1 MGVSIK
7 LCYHP
12 SVIKGKDGTLY
23 YQIIIKRTTHTY
35 TSGYRIY
42 PNDWD
47 KRHGRILTNSSSL
60 IKIKNRTYWEMQ
72 QIYSI
77 AKRHIDKGTPLDFG
91 GIISEFEELN
101 RQQSFSGFL
110 LSQAERLADM
120 GRTRTSETYISA
132 LHSFIKFN
140 SDEDIML
147 YEITA
152 EVMEDYERYL
162 KNRNLTMNSIS
173 FYMRTLRT
181 VLNKAVKLHL
191 VESSTPF
198 QSVYTGIAQT
208 VKRAIDIDSIKR
220 IKEVDL
226 GLYPHLAYARDI
238 FLLSLSLRGM
248 SFIDMA
254 YLTYDNLRGGYLI
267 YYYRR
272 KTGGRLDIRWEQQM
286 QSIIDK
292 YPKDSRYLLPILTNG
307 ADDRQTYKKLSKRIN
322 RHLRQVGE
330 IAQLP
335 IPLTMYV
342 ARHSWASIAKQKQIP
357 ISVIS
362 DALGHDSEKTTLI
375 YLSTLDTSAVDNANS
390 EILAA
395 LGEW

>member
-152 EVMEDYERYL
+152 EVMEYL

-267 YYYRR
+267 YYRR

>member
-267 YYYRR
+267 YYRR

-342 ARHSWASIAKQKQIP
+342 ARHSWASIAKTKN
-357 ISVIS
+357 ISIGIIS
-362 DALGHDSEKTTLI
+362 EAMGHDSETTTQI
-375 YLSTLDTSAVDNANS
+375 YLSSIQTNQIDNANRN
-390 EILAA
+390 ILKD
-395 LGEW
+395 L

>member
-1 MGVSIK
+1 
-7 LCYHP
+7 
-12 SVIKGKDGTLY
+12 
-23 YQIIIKRTTHTY
+23 
-35 TSGYRIY
+35 
-42 PNDWD
+42 
-47 KRHGRILTNSSSL
+47 
-60 IKIKNRTYWEMQ
+60 
-72 QIYSI
+72 
-77 AKRHIDKGTPLDFG
+77 
-91 GIISEFEELN
+91 
-101 RQQSFSGFL
+101 
-110 LSQAERLADM
+110 
-120 GRTRTSETYISA
+120 
-132 LHSFIKFN
+132 
-140 SDEDIML
+140 ML
-147 YEITA
+147 YEITVK
-152 EVMEDYERYL
+152 VMENYERYL

-181 VLNKAVKLHL
+181 VLNKAIKLHL
-191 VESSTPF
+191 VEAVTPF

-220 IKEVDL
+220 IKELDL

-238 FLLSLSLRGM
+238 FLLSLGLRGM

-254 YLTYDNLRGGYLI
+254 YLTYDNLRGGHLT
-267 YYYRR
+267 YYRR

-286 QSIIDK
+286 QCIIEK
-292 YPKDSRYLLPILTNG
+292 YPKDPRYLLPILTND

-322 RHLRQVGE
+322 RHLRLVGE
-330 IAQLP
+330 MAQLP
-335 IPLTMYV
+335 IPLTLYV

-375 YLSTLDTSAVDNANS
+375 YLSTLDTSAVDNANC

>member
-1 MGVSIK
+1 M
-7 LCYHP
+7 
-12 SVIKGKDGTLY
+12 
-23 YQIIIKRTTHTY
+23 
-35 TSGYRIY
+35 
-42 PNDWD
+42 
-47 KRHGRILTNSSSL
+47 
-60 IKIKNRTYWEMQ
+60 
-72 QIYSI
+72 
-77 AKRHIDKGTPLDFG
+77 
-91 GIISEFEELN
+91 
-101 RQQSFSGFL
+101 
-110 LSQAERLADM
+110 
-120 GRTRTSETYISA
+120 
-132 LHSFIKFN
+132 
-140 SDEDIML
+140 
-147 YEITA
+147 
-152 EVMEDYERYL
+152 
-162 KNRNLTMNSIS
+162 
-173 FYMRTLRT
+173 RT

-191 VESSTPF
+191 IDYSDPF

-208 VKRAIDIDSIKR
+208 AKRAIDIDSIKR

-226 GLYPHLAYARDI
+226 SLYPHLAYARDI

-254 YLTYDNLRGGYLI
+254 YLTYDNLRNGYLT
-267 YYYRR
+267 YYRR

-286 QSIIDK
+286 QSIIEK
-292 YPKDSRYLLPILTNG
+292 YHKDSKYLLPILTHDF
-307 ADDRQTYKKLSKRIN
+307 DDRKTYKKLSKRIN
-322 RHLRQVGE
+322 RHLRQIGE
-330 IAQLP
+330 MIQLP

>member
-1 MGVSIK
+1 
-7 LCYHP
+7 
-12 SVIKGKDGTLY
+12 
-23 YQIIIKRTTHTY
+23 
-35 TSGYRIY
+35 
-42 PNDWD
+42 
-47 KRHGRILTNSSSL
+47 
-60 IKIKNRTYWEMQ
+60 
-72 QIYSI
+72 
-77 AKRHIDKGTPLDFG
+77 
-91 GIISEFEELN
+91 
-101 RQQSFSGFL
+101 
-110 LSQAERLADM
+110 M

-267 YYYRR
+267 YYRR
-272 KTGGRLDIRWEQQM
+272 KTGGRMDIRWEQQM

-375 YLSTLDTSAVDNANS
+375 YLSTLDTSAVDNANR

>member
-1 MGVSIK
+1 MGLSIK
-7 LCYHP
+7 LCFRP
-12 SVIKGKDGTLY
+12 SVVKGKHGTLY
-23 YQIIIKRTTHTY
+23 YQIVIKRTTHTY
-35 TSGYRIY
+35 SSGYRIY
-42 PNDWD
+42 PNEWD
-47 KRHGRILTNSSSL
+47 KRNGRILKVCSSL
-60 IKIKNRTYWEMQ
+60 IKIKHRTDWEMQ
-72 QIYSI
+72 QIYTI

-91 GIISEFEELN
+91 GIMSEFEEFN
-101 RQQSFSGFL
+101 RQQSFSKFL
-110 LSQAERLADM
+110 LSQARRLADM

-140 SDEDIML
+140 NDEDIML
-147 YEITA
+147 YEITP
-152 EVMEDYERYL
+152 ELIEDYESYL

-181 VLNKAVKLHL
+181 VFNKAVKLHL
-191 VESSTPF
+191 VESVTPF

-208 VKRAIDIDSIKR
+208 VKRAIDIDSIKK
-220 IKEVDL
+220 IKELDL
-226 GLYPHLAYARDI
+226 DLYPHLAYARDI

-254 YLTYDNLRGGYLI
+254 YLTYDNLRGGHLT
-267 YYYRR
+267 YYRK

-286 QSIIDK
+286 QSIINK
-292 YPKDSRYLLPILTNG
+292 YPKDSRYLLPIFTND
-307 ADDRQTYKKLSKRIN
+307 ADNRQTYKKLSKRIN
-322 RHLRQVGE
+322 RRLRQVGE
-330 IAQLP
+330 MAQLS

>member
-1 MGVSIK
+1 MSLAIK
-7 LCYHP
+7 LCFHQ
-12 SVIKGKDGTLY
+12 SDVKGNDGTLC
-23 YQIIIKRTTHTY
+23 YQIKIKRTTYVYASKHK
-35 TSGYRIY
+35 ICA
-42 PNDWD
+42 NEWD
-47 KRHGRILTNSSSL
+47 ERNGRIITNNKRLS
-60 IKIKNRTYWEMQ
+60 KIKNNTDWEIQ
-72 QIYSI
+72 QLYSAI
-77 AKRHIDKGTPLDFG
+77 NKYLIKGISINFSC
-91 GIISEFEELN
+91 IISDFEN
-101 RQQSFSGFL
+101 HIRQQSLSLFL
-110 LSQAERLADM
+110 LSQAKRLADM
-120 GRTRTSETYISA
+120 GRARTSETYISA
-132 LHSFIKFN
+132 LNSFIRFN
-140 SDEDIML
+140 NGEDIML
-147 YEITA
+147 YEITT
-152 EVMEDYERYL
+152 EKLEEYERYL

-181 VLNKAVKLHL
+181 VFNKAVKLRL

-208 VKRAIDIDSIKR
+208 VKRAIDIDSIKK
-220 IKEVDL
+220 IKELDL

-238 FLLSLSLRGM
+238 FLLSLGLRGM

-254 YLTYDNLRGGYLI
+254 YLTYDNLRGGHLT
-267 YYYRR
+267 YYRR

-286 QSIIDK
+286 QTIIDK
-292 YPKDSRYLLPILTNG
+292 YHKDPRFLLPILTNE
-307 ADDRQTYKKLSKRIN
+307 ADDRQTYKKLSKRVN

-330 IAQLP
+330 MAQLP
-335 IPLTMYV
+335 IPLTLYV

-362 DALGHDSEKTTLI
+362 DALGHDSEKTTQI

>member
-267 YYYRR
+267 YYRR

-335 IPLTMYV
+335 IPLTMYE

-357 ISVIS
+357 IRVIS
-362 DALGHDSEKTTLI
+362 DALRHHSEKTTVI

>member
-7 LCYHP
+7 LCFRP
-12 SVIKGKDGTLY
+12 SAVKSKDGTLY

-35 TSGYRIY
+35 ASGYRIH
-42 PNDWD
+42 PNEWD
-47 KRHGRILTNSSSL
+47 KHHCRILVNNNLL
-60 IKIKNRTYWEMQ
+60 IKIKNRTDWEMQ
-72 QIYSI
+72 QLYII
-77 AKRHIDKGTPLDFG
+77 AQKRIDKGLTFDFDN
-91 GIISEFEELN
+91 IISEFEELN
-101 RQQSFSGFL
+101 RQQSFSVFL
-110 LSQAERLADM
+110 LSQAARLAEM

-132 LHSFIKFN
+132 LHSLIKFN
-140 SDEDIML
+140 NNEDIML
-147 YEITA
+147 YEITT
-152 EVMEDYERYL
+152 EVMENYERYL

-191 VESSTPF
+191 VESITPF

-208 VKRAIDIDSIKR
+208 VKRAIDINSIKK
-220 IKEVDL
+220 IKELDL
-226 GLYPHLAYARDI
+226 GFYPHLAYARDI
-238 FLLSLSLRGM
+238 FMLSLYLRGM

-254 YLTYDNLRGGYLI
+254 YLTLDNLRNGHLT
-267 YYYRR
+267 YYRR

-292 YPKDSRYLLPILTNG
+292 YPKDSRFLLPILTNDN
-307 ADDRQTYKKLSKRIN
+307 DDRQTYKKLSKRIN

-330 IAQLP
+330 MAQLP

-357 ISVIS
+357 ISIIS

-375 YLSTLDTSAVDNANS
+375 YLSTLDNSAVDNANS

-395 LGEW
+395 LGE

>member
-152 EVMEDYERYL
+152 EVMEDYEQRYL

-267 YYYRR
+267 YYRR

>member
-1 MGVSIK
+1 MGISIK
-7 LCYHP
+7 LCFRP

-42 PNDWD
+42 PDEWG
-47 KRHGRILTNSSSL
+47 KRHSRIVTNSNSL
-60 IKIKNRTYWEMQ
+60 IKIKNRTDWETQ
-72 QIYSI
+72 QIYAI
-77 AKRHIDKGTPLDFG
+77 IKRHIDKGTYLDFG
-91 GIISEFEELN
+91 NIISEFEELN
-101 RQQSFSGFL
+101 RQQSFSDFL
-110 LSQAERLADM
+110 LSQAKRLADM

-140 SDEDIML
+140 NNEDIML

-191 VESSTPF
+191 IESIAPF

-208 VKRAIDIDSIKR
+208 AKRAIDIDSIKR

-226 GLYPHLAYARDI
+226 SLYPHLAYARDI

-254 YLTYDNLRGGYLI
+254 YLTYDNLRNGYLA
-267 YYYRR
+267 YYRR

-286 QSIIDK
+286 QAIIDK
-292 YPKDSRYLLPILTNG
+292 YPKDSRYLLPILTND

-322 RHLRQVGE
+322 RHLRKVGE
-330 IAQLP
+330 MAQLP

-375 YLSTLDTSAVDNANS
+375 YLSVLDTSAVDNANS

>member
-1 MGVSIK
+1 
-7 LCYHP
+7 
-12 SVIKGKDGTLY
+12 
-23 YQIIIKRTTHTY
+23 
-35 TSGYRIY
+35 
-42 PNDWD
+42 
-47 KRHGRILTNSSSL
+47 
-60 IKIKNRTYWEMQ
+60 
-72 QIYSI
+72 
-77 AKRHIDKGTPLDFG
+77 
-91 GIISEFEELN
+91 
-101 RQQSFSGFL
+101 
-110 LSQAERLADM
+110 M

-140 SDEDIML
+140 NDKDIML

-191 VESSTPF
+191 AESITPF

-220 IKEVDL
+220 IKELDL
-226 GLYPHLAYARDI
+226 RLYPHLAYARDI
-238 FLLSLSLRGM
+238 FLLSLGLRGM

-254 YLTYDNLRGGYLI
+254 YLTYDNLRGGHLT
-267 YYYRR
+267 YYRR

-286 QSIIDK
+286 QTIVEK
-292 YPKDSRYLLPILTNG
+292 YPKDSRYLLPILTND

-322 RHLRQVGE
+322 RHLRLVGE
-330 IAQLP
+330 MVQLP
-335 IPLTMYV
+335 IPLTLYV

>member
-1 MGVSIK
+1 
-7 LCYHP
+7 
-12 SVIKGKDGTLY
+12 
-23 YQIIIKRTTHTY
+23 
-35 TSGYRIY
+35 
-42 PNDWD
+42 
-47 KRHGRILTNSSSL
+47 
-60 IKIKNRTYWEMQ
+60 
-72 QIYSI
+72 
-77 AKRHIDKGTPLDFG
+77 
-91 GIISEFEELN
+91 
-101 RQQSFSGFL
+101 
-110 LSQAERLADM
+110 M

-254 YLTYDNLRGGYLI
+254 YLTYNNLRGGYLT
-267 YYYRR
+267 YYRR
-272 KTGGRLDIRWEQQM
+272 KTGGRLDIRWELQM

>member
-254 YLTYDNLRGGYLI
+254 YLTYDNLRGGYL
-267 YYYRR
+267 
-272 KTGGRLDIRWEQQM
+272 
-286 QSIIDK
+286 SII
-292 YPKDSRYLLPILTNG
+292 
-307 ADDRQTYKKLSKRIN
+307 AE
-322 RHLRQVGE
+322 RQVVGW
-330 IAQLP
+330 ISAGSNRCRVSSINILKIHGTYCP
-335 IPLTMYV
+335 YSRMVPMTGKPTRNYPN
-342 ARHSWASIAKQKQIP
+342 ASIAIEAGRRNS
-357 ISVIS
+357 SVT
-362 DALGHDSEKTTLI
+362 D
-375 YLSTLDTSAVDNANS
+375 TLDYVCGAP
-390 EILAA
+390 
-395 LGEW
+395 